1 MTTSHPPLTLKC
13 SARIFPLPLL
23 MMFPEEFANLRL
35 REPFHSA
42 DMFSWVYTMGFVFE
56 IHISFLR
63 SWRIWQ
69 HWSPHC
75 RVTTVSGSWA
85 VGHLPMGHEFATVVS
100 TSIFLYQPPSF
111 IYIIC
116 LSPLGIAV
124 CTSYS
129 AETVLP
135 THLYL
140 SKSYSSLM
148 VHLKCHPLFSPTIRC
163 MYVLPLLNIHSISYT
178 SFVAYKKKKSRKTLF
193 LKLNN

>member
-35 REPFHSA
+35 RGPFHSA

-85 VGHLPMGHEFATVVS
+85 VGHLPMGHAFATVVS
-100 TSIFLYQPPSF
+100 TSTFLYQPPSF

-116 LSPLGIAV
+116 LSPSGIAV

-129 AETVLP
+129 ADCPSHPSLP
-135 THLYL
+135 IQILFIIHGSSQMSPPFL
-140 SKSYSSLM
+140 SNNQVYVCSPSFEYSQHFL
-148 VHLKCHPLFSPTIRC
+148 HFFC
-163 MYVLPLLNIHSISYT
+163 SIQ
-178 SFVAYKKKKSRKTLF
+178 KKKSRKTLF